1 MVMGSPGTSADRIE
15 ALRSMLDRL
24 CAPDLTLSEAKQ
36 LVPNLSTMLEAD
48 PAAGDRV
55 REGAGHARSSRPDR

>member
-1 MVMGSPGTSADRIE
+1 
-15 ALRSMLDRL
+15 MLDRL

-55 REGAGHARSSRPDR
+55 REGAGHARSCRPDR